1 MTKADNITQ
10 ENVYSFS
17 LLQFLLGKFIIL
29 NDAFKFII
37 LLILRKQS
45 IFQLRM
51 CQRQKKYIYFHF

>member
-51 CQRQKKYIYFHF
+51 CQRQKIYIYFHF

>member
-10 ENVYSFS
+10 ENVV

-37 LLILRKQS
+37 FLILRNNLYSK
-45 IFQLRM
+45 LRM
-51 CQRQKKYIYFHF
+51 CQRHKKIYFYV

>member
-37 LLILRKQS
+37 LLILRNN
-45 IFQLRM
+45 L
-51 CQRQKKYIYFHF
+51 YNN